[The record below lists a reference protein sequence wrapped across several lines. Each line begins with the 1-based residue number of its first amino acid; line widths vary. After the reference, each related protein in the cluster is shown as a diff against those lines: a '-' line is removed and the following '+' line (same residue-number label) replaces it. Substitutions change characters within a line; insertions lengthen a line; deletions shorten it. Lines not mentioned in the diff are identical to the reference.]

1 MSTNKKLLSVIA
13 VGSGVLVGAYY
24 AVSPW
29 LTVNKL
35 KQAFEEKDTRQIEK
49 IVDFPELRQD
59 FKETAKAT
67 IMKRAAKELE
77 GNPFAALGMMMAN
90 AIIDPLIDQVVS
102 PAGLEVLFTT
112 GEVSLET
119 SNISGETKSE
129 SDSRSSKEEFELD
142 PDLRMNMYYTEV
154 NEFKIEISNKDVVEP
169 IAFYMERDGF
179 ADWKVTGM
187 EIPQSVFDN

>member
-1 MSTNKKLLSVIA
+1 MPTNKKILSVIA
-13 VGSGVLVGAYY
+13 LGSGVLISAYY
-24 AVSPW
+24 AASPW
-29 LTVNKL
+29 LTIYKL

-49 IVDFPELRQD
+49 IIDFPELRED
-59 FKETAKAT
+59 FKVTAKAT
-67 IMKRAAKELE
+67 IMKKAAKELE

-102 PAGLEVLFTT
+102 PAGLEVLFST

-119 SNISGETKSE
+119 SNISGETKSG
-129 SDSRSSKEEFELD
+129 SGSRSSKEEFELD

-154 NEFKIEISNKDVVEP
+154 NEFKIEISNKDVIEP

>member
-1 MSTNKKLLSVIA
+1 MSTNKKLLSIIA

-67 IMKRAAKELE
+67 IMKSTARDLE
-77 GNPFAALGMMMAN
+77 GNPFAALGMVMAN
-90 AIIDPLIDQVVS
+90 AIIDPLIDQVIS

-119 SNISGETKSE
+119 ITSWNKRIHLA
-129 SDSRSSKEEFELD
+129 DS
-142 PDLRMNMYYTEV
+142 
-154 NEFKIEISNKDVVEP
+154 
-169 IAFYMERDGF
+169 A
-179 ADWKVTGM
+179 
-187 EIPQSVFDN
+187 SVGH